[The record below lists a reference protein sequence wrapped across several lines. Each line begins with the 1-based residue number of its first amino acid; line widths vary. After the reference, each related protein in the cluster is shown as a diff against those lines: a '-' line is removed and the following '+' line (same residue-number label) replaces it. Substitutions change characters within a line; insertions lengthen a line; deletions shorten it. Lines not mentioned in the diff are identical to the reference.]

1 MNTRHFVLDS
11 DQSSLMSWIRFL
23 PRPSKLVAA
32 RRWRIPG
39 PVCSWTRPPP
49 QQPAAQTWNTVF
61 LNVEKIKVFAFQLQV
76 LCVSCCEGR
85 TQFLLITDSESQKL
99 WAINLRHW
107 LLKQAAYNSA
117 LHCTRYTLPM
127 PMDLNISQWL
137 PWKIQSQ
144 TSSSPRYREYRV

>member
-1 MNTRHFVLDS
+1 
-11 DQSSLMSWIRFL
+11 MSWIRFL

-39 PVCSWTRPPP
+39 AVCSWTRSPP

-61 LNVEKIKVFAFQLQV
+61 LNVEKIKVFAIQLQV

-117 LHCTRYTLPM
+117 LHYTTHCPCPCPPWSLTFLNDCHGKFSRKLPRH
-127 PMDLNISQWL
+127 PTIES
-137 PWKIQSQ
+137 I
-144 TSSSPRYREYRV
+144 EYRDMYVETVETL